1 MDVSIWLWVG
11 VLVAILAALAVDLFV
26 FHKDAHE
33 VSIREAG
40 ITSAIWVTV
49 GLAFGLVIWK
59 LGGGQAAGEYYA
71 GYVIEKALSVENIF
85 VFALILGYFNVPPK
99 YQHRVLF
106 FGVLGALVF
115 RAIFIAAGAQ
125 LLERFHAMVYV
136 FGAFLILT
144 AIKMVKHSEMKMDP
158 GKNPMVRALRR
169 LMPVTNEYHGQKFF
183 IRRHEL
189 VEGEATGTRSKGKLI
204 ATPMLAV
211 LLAIETSDVIFAV
224 DSIPAIFAITD
235 DTFIVFTSNAFA
247 ILGLRALYF
256 LLSGAMARLSYLKL
270 GLAAVLGFVGVKMI
284 LSGWFKM
291 PILVSLGVIVS
302 ILTIATVASLRRK
315 VEPTGPIGTT
325 GPTDV
330 GAIPMPM
337 PSGSSDPE
345 SMTKATS
352 GVEPGAE
359 KKVVE
364 PV

>member
-1 MDVSIWLWVG
+1 MDVSIWVW
-11 VLVAILAALAVDLFV
+11 VAILAVILVALAVDLFV

-49 GLAFGLVIWK
+49 GLSFGLLVWK
-59 LGGGQAAGEYYA
+59 WGGGQAAGEYYA

-85 VFALILGYFNVPPK
+85 VFALILGYFNVPTK

-136 FGAFLILT
+136 FGAFLIFT
-144 AIKMVKHSEMKMDP
+144 AIKMVRHSEMKMDP

-169 LMPVTNEYHGQKFF
+169 VMPVTDEYHGQKFF

-189 VEGEATGTRSKGKLI
+189 VEGEVTGTRKTIGKSKLI

-256 LLSGAMARLSYLKL
+256 LLAGAMARLSYLKL

-291 PILVSLGVIVS
+291 PILVSLAVIVG

-315 VEPTGPIGTT
+315 VEPVGTS
-325 GPTDV
+325 
-330 GAIPMPM
+330 AIAMP
-337 PSGSSDPE
+337 PVS
-345 SMTKATS
+345 
-352 GVEPGAE
+352 GAE
-359 KKVVE
+359 KSNEKVVE
-364 PV
+364 RV

>member
-1 MDVSIWLWVG
+1 MDVSIWVW
-11 VLVAILAALAVDLFV
+11 VAILAVILVALAVDLFV

-33 VSIREAG
+33 VSMREAG

-49 GLAFGLVIWK
+49 GLSFGLLVWRW
-59 LGGGQAAGEYYA
+59 GGGQAAGEYYA

-85 VFALILGYFNVPPK
+85 VFALILGYFNVPTK

-136 FGAFLILT
+136 FGAFLIFT
-144 AIKMVKHSEMKMDP
+144 AIKMVRHSEMKMDP
-158 GKNPMVRALRR
+158 GKNPMVRTLRR
-169 LMPVTNEYHGQKFF
+169 VMPVTDEYHGQKFF

-189 VEGEATGTRSKGKLI
+189 VEGEATGTRKTIGKGKLI

-256 LLSGAMARLSYLKL
+256 LLAGAMARLSYLKL
-270 GLAAVLGFVGVKMI
+270 GLAAVLGFVGAKMI

-291 PILVSLGVIVS
+291 PILVSLAVIVG
-302 ILTIATVASLRRK
+302 ILMIATVASLRRK
-315 VEPTGPIGTT
+315 VQPAESL
-325 GPTDV
+325 
-330 GAIPMPM
+330 AISMP
-337 PSGSSDPE
+337 PVS
-345 SMTKATS
+345 A
-352 GVEPGAE
+352 AE
-359 KKVVE
+359 KNLTNVVE
-364 PV
+364 RV